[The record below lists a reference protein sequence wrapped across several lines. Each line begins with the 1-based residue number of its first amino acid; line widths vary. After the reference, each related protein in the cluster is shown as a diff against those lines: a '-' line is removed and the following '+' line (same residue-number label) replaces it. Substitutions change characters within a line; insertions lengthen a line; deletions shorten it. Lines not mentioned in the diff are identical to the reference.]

1 MNSANSARKILM
13 LLQEHII
20 SSTPVKPILQ
30 MIPSDT
36 SSLNSMESIEKSTQ
50 EPMASSSS
58 PDEPIGNQEIV
69 HISESESLLPDD
81 ILSPTLASSS
91 ALSLP
96 VSTQQP
102 LPLESESYPSSIWF
116 EFFVYISGSSSS
128 IICLLSLPLYFLFE
142 RGYFLNLLVHFSWHA
157 SQSLK
162 GRFKTYILNWIF

>member
-1 MNSANSARKILM
+1 
-13 LLQEHII
+13 
-20 SSTPVKPILQ
+20 

-102 LPLESESYPSSIWF
+102 LPLESESYPSSI
-116 EFFVYISGSSSS
+116 
-128 IICLLSLPLYFLFE
+128 
-142 RGYFLNLLVHFSWHA
+142 
-157 SQSLK
+157 
-162 GRFKTYILNWIF
+162 